1 MRKRHVKY
9 SAYRY
14 KAMYER
20 VKQEMRRVKQEMK
33 ASSRKYHLRKE
44 HLQWENKCLQYELD
58 ICMKE
63 YKPHYDEYI
72 RLEVEKEVALYW

>member
-20 VKQEMRRVKQEMK
+20 VKQEMK

-44 HLQWENKCLQYELD
+44 HMQREHKWLLYKLD
-58 ICMKE
+58 LCIKE

>member
-14 KAMYER
+14 KAMYE
-20 VKQEMRRVKQEMK
+20 RVKQEMK

-58 ICMKE
+58 RCME
-63 YKPHYDEYI
+63 DYKPHYDEYI
-72 RLEVEKEVALYW
+72 RLEVEKVVALYW

>member
-20 VKQEMRRVKQEMK
+20 VKQEMK

-44 HLQWENKCLQYELD
+44 HLQSENKWLEDKLD
-58 ICMKE
+58 LCIKE
-63 YKPHYDEYI
+63 YKPHYDEYM
-72 RLEVEKEVALYW
+72 RLEVEKEIALYW

>member
-20 VKQEMRRVKQEMK
+20 VKQEMK
-33 ASSRKYHLRKE
+33 ASSRKYQYEK
-44 HLQWENKCLQYELD
+44 KCLQYELD
-58 ICMKE
+58 RCME
-63 YKPHYDEYI
+63 DYKPHYDEYI
-72 RLEVEKEVALYW
+72 RLEVEKVVALYW